1 MKRFCILLTTIIL
14 LLAGCGMR
22 ASLTSGLLTD
32 NDWPKKRVM
41 VMPVTDL
48 TGIDLHESI
57 DAISEE
63 LTKILQKTGFFN
75 LYPQNE
81 APRSPAEAGQAIRAK
96 ANKTKKFHSFMPGE
110 SIDPE
115 LLREAKE
122 RGVNAIIFETLN
134 PIELNPGKSGIWPLR
149 KKAWSCTVSMN
160 IDIFDVTSETIFLS
174 KEIADNITL
183 SSEETTEETEKDGNT
198 ETKKKA
204 LKERLPDILKEAANA
219 ASLSLNQKVWTGRI
233 VSINT
238 KEIIINAGSDVGLR
252 PGVVLEV
259 FRKGEY
265 ITSFNKQTH
274 QLPGPKAGEIKI
286 VRIKQHHSFAEPID
300 GDGFKVGQIVRVKD

>member
-1 MKRFCILLTTIIL
+1 MKRFCILLATIIL
-14 LLAGCGMR
+14 LFAGCGMR
-22 ASLTSGLLTD
+22 ALLTSKLFPD

-41 VMPVTDL
+41 VMPANDL
-48 TGIDLHESI
+48 TGIAFHESI
-57 DAISEE
+57 DTISKE
-63 LTKILQKTGFFN
+63 LTKILGKTGCFN
-75 LYPQNE
+75 LCPH
-81 APRSPAEAGQAIRAK
+81 
-96 ANKTKKFHSFMPGE
+96 NKMKKFHSFTPGE

-122 RGVNAIIFETLN
+122 RGMNAIIFETIN
-134 PIELNPGKSGIWPLR
+134 PIELNPGKSGIWPFR
-149 KKAWSCTVSMN
+149 KKGWNCAVSMN
-160 IDIFDVTSETIFLS
+160 IDIVDVNSETILLS

-183 SSEETTEETEKDGNT
+183 SSEETTEETEKGGNI

-204 LKERLPDILKEAANA
+204 LKECLPDILKEAANA

-233 VSINT
+233 VSIDT

-259 FRKGEY
+259 FSKGEY
-265 ITSFNKQTH
+265 ITSFNKQTY

-286 VRIKQHHSFAEPID
+286 VSIQQHHSFAEPMKE
-300 GDGFKVGQIVRVKD
+300 GNFKPGQIIRIKD

>member
-1 MKRFCILLTTIIL
+1 MYKKLYIILTACTLFTFL

-22 ASLTSGLLTD
+22 ALLTSQLLTD

-41 VMPVTDL
+41 VMPATNL
-48 TGIDLHESI
+48 TGRPLSESI
-57 DAISEE
+57 DIISEE
-63 LTKILQKTGFFN
+63 LTTILQKTGFFN
-75 LYPQNE
+75 LYPH
-81 APRSPAEAGQAIRAK
+81 
-96 ANKTKKFHSFMPGE
+96 NKTKNFHPFTPGE

-122 RGVNAIIFETLN
+122 RGMNAIIFETIN
-134 PIELNPGKSGIWPLR
+134 PIELNPGKSGIWPFR

-160 IDIFDVTSETIFLS
+160 IDIVDVNSETILLS

-183 SSEETTEETEKDGNT
+183 STEETTEETEKGGTT

-204 LKERLPDILKEAANA
+204 LKECLPDILKEAANA
-219 ASLSLNQKVWTGRI
+219 ASLSLNQKPWTGRI

-259 FRKGEY
+259 FSKGEY
-265 ITSFNKQTH
+265 ISSFNKQTH

-286 VRIKQHHSFAEPID
+286 LSIQQHHSFAEPIKE
-300 GDGFKVGQIVRVKD
+300 GNFKPGQIISVKD

>member
-1 MKRFCILLTTIIL
+1 MNKRLYFLLTVCALFSLL

-22 ASLTSGLLTD
+22 ALLTSQLLPD
-32 NDWPKKRVM
+32 NPWPKKSVM
-41 VMPVTDL
+41 VMPATNL
-48 TGIDLHESI
+48 TGIALHESI
-57 DAISEE
+57 DTIREE

-75 LYPQNE
+75 LYPH
-81 APRSPAEAGQAIRAK
+81 
-96 ANKTKKFHSFMPGE
+96 NKTKKFRPFRPE
-110 SIDPE
+110 DPIDPE

-122 RGVNAIIFETLN
+122 RGINAIIFETIN
-134 PIELNPGKSGIWPLR
+134 PIELNPGKSGIWPFR
-149 KKAWSCTVSMN
+149 KKAWSCAVSMN
-160 IDIFDVTSETIFLS
+160 IDILDVNSETILLS
-174 KEIADNITL
+174 KEIADDITL
-183 SSEETTEETEKDGNT
+183 PSGKTTEETEKGGNT

-219 ASLSLNQKVWTGRI
+219 VSLSLNQKVWTGRI
-233 VSINT
+233 VSIDT
-238 KEIIINAGSDVGLR
+238 KEIIVNAGSDVGLR

-265 ITSFNKQTH
+265 ITSFNKQTY

-286 VRIKQHHSFAEPID
+286 VSLKKRHSLAEPID

>member
-14 LLAGCGMR
+14 LFAGCGMR
-22 ASLTSGLLTD
+22 TSLISQLLAD

-41 VMPVTDL
+41 VMPATDL
-48 TGIDLHESI
+48 TGIAFHESI
-57 DAISEE
+57 DTIREE
-63 LTKILQKTGFFN
+63 LTKILQKTGCYN
-75 LYPQNE
+75 LCPH
-81 APRSPAEAGQAIRAK
+81 
-96 ANKTKKFHSFMPGE
+96 NKMKKSYSFTPGE

-122 RGVNAIIFETLN
+122 RGMNAIIFETIN
-134 PIELNPGKSGIWPLR
+134 PIELNPGKSGIWPFR
-149 KKAWSCTVSMN
+149 KKAWSYTVSMD
-160 IDIFDVTSETIFLS
+160 IDIVDVNSETILLS

-183 SSEETTEETEKDGNT
+183 SSEETTEETEKGGTT

-204 LKERLPDILKEAANA
+204 LKECLPDILKEAAHA
-219 ASLSLNQKVWTGRI
+219 ASLSLNQKPWTGRI
-233 VSINT
+233 VSLNT

-259 FRKGEY
+259 FSKGEY
-265 ITSFNKQTH
+265 ITSFTKQIY

-286 VRIKQHHSFAEPID
+286 VRIQQHHSFAEPLKE
-300 GDGFKVGQIVRVKD
+300 GNFKPGQIIRVKT